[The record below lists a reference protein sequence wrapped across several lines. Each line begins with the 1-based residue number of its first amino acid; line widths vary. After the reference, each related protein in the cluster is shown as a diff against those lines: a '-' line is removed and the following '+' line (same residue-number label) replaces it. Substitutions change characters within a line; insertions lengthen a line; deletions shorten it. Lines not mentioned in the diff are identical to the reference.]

1 MAKRDYYLGLDIG
14 TDSVGFCVTDREYNI
29 IAKRAVRLDR
39 KGQRCYTKKHLWG
52 ARLFSEAEAAAERR
66 SHRAARRRLQ
76 RRRWRLL
83 LLQEIFKLEV
93 EKVDP
98 FFFDRLNNSFLH
110 AEDKPDQIQDMPLLF
125 PEIKHGDALFKKK
138 YPTIYH
144 LRQALL
150 TQDRRFDIRE
160 IYLAFA
166 HMVKYRGNFLREG
179 DIKSGGTDID
189 ALQKSFDILDKLI
202 ESLYIDTDEGIS
214 PSKFNL
220 DKSKAESLDTCFKES
235 LGKAPLRDKEAELF
249 GIPKKRSDI
258 RSNILDLI
266 NGSTKKITDLF
277 PELEEEDE
285 FKDKKICFEDDDFE
299 TGFADLCSALA
310 DDDKINLILETK
322 NIHDYRVLAS
332 LLQGK
337 SNLSEAMVATYEKHK
352 KQLKTLKRLIKKYA
366 GDHYNAF
373 FRISRPEGAKE
384 ASKNY
389 VNYIAFN
396 KKKGEKEKGL
406 SHSTSLEELGK
417 EIKKLLPSI
426 ENADENDRFDIEN
439 INREIDAGTYLPRQ
453 NGKNNGILPYQLNY
467 NEMKAIIDIQK
478 KYYPFLGELDSDFIN
493 PNEKC
498 YKLLS
503 LISFKIPYYVGPLSD
518 GGDSEEKRPENHWM
532 VRKKD
537 GVKITPWNF
546 HEVIDKAASE
556 KEFIDRMKNK
566 CTYLL
571 GECTLPKN
579 SLLYSRF
586 MLLNEMNNW
595 LINGKKITEDD
606 KNYLIQNVYLATRSV
621 KKKNIID
628 ALVRKYGAA
637 SGDEISLQ
645 TRKGSDLSEE
655 DMHANLGVWIDMMDD
670 RAFGR
675 ALLKDK
681 ALQEKAEQVLFDL
694 TMFEDN
700 DVRKERLEALELS
713 KSQVRYLLS
722 RRYKGWGKLSGKIL
736 DELTSP
742 AVNPLTDEVL
752 EKDMTVIEL
761 MSHYPLNFMEIYET
775 ENHYTF
781 KKQVETENDRH
792 KPNEEDLI
800 DSEYVSPAMK
810 RSLRQTLKVVSE
822 LKKILRI
829 DGFLSY
835 FVECTREQSKTKQR
849 TLSRRRK
856 LEEIYKACKIESEDK
871 ELFDSLSQKDD
882 DQLKKDKLFLY
893 FLQLGK
899 SVYTGKPI
907 DLDNLSNYD
916 IDHIIP
922 QAKLKDD
929 SIDNRVLVERDLNSK
944 KSDTYPL
951 PCEIITPEG
960 RRHIE
965 FLYSKISGKEH
976 VLLSSEKRRRLLRSV
991 HNQLTEDELV
1001 GFVNRQLVTT
1011 SQSVKAVCDIL
1022 KYVDKGA
1029 HIVYSKATNVS
1040 GFRKT
1045 FDLVKCRDVNNFHHA
1060 HDAYLNIVVGNVYN
1074 KVFSSSFDVETLRRQ
1089 REYFEGTKIDPEHFF
1104 KQDRCIP
1111 GTPVW
1116 VWKAKKYLD
1125 KQKTKEDP
1133 NSKGTI
1139 DLIRQNLLL
1148 DDPMITRMPYTQ
1160 PGIMRKASIRSTRW
1174 KGKADLPLKAE
1185 GPLSEE
1191 NYALKYGGYSDL
1203 TAPFF
1208 MLVRSVDKKG
1218 KHQYSLENIPAVYKD
1233 KIKDEQFVKEYL
1245 EKNLSLK
1252 EPEVILPEVKIKTL
1266 LEFTDKETGRA
1277 RILINAKTESRLV
1290 GSIASPLVLP
1300 QNYVQYVKNISVLL
1314 GTNLPA
1320 GQKKPDF
1327 DKLPDNNDPIKVGSH
1342 YLDKETN
1349 LRFFEYL
1356 CDDVFNRSCFKFV
1369 PGVSSTLREI
1379 KSKKDIFTEL
1389 SVKKQIFILQQ
1400 IISLLQDQN
1409 AKANLL
1415 YMNLNKQSGNLSF
1428 SKIMSAKTR
1437 IIAQSVTGFYEKVLF
1452 TVPED

>member
-189 ALQKSFDILDKLI
+189 ALQKSFDTLDKLI
-202 ESLYIDTDEGIS
+202 ESLYIDTDEVIS

-235 LGKAPLRDKEAELF
+235 LGKAPLRDKEAELLN
-249 GIPKKRSDI
+249 IPKKRSDI

-310 DDDKINLILETK
+310 NDDKISLILETK

-352 KQLKTLKRLIKKYA
+352 EQLKTLKRLIKKYA

-439 INREIDAGTYLPRQ
+439 INHEIDAGTYLPRQ

-478 KYYPFLGELDSDFIN
+478 KYYPFLGELDSDFLN

-595 LINGKKITEDD
+595 LINGKKITEGD

-722 RRYKGWGKLSGKIL
+722 RRYKGWGKLSRKIL

-775 ENHYTF
+775 ENLYTF

-822 LKKILRI
+822 LKKMLEI

-835 FVECTREQSKTKQR
+835 FVECIREQSKTKQR

-1160 PGIMRKASIRSTRW
+1160 PGMMRKAGIRSACWDR
-1174 KGKADLPLKAE
+1174 KADLPLKAE

-1277 RILINAKTESRLV
+1277 RILINGKTRTQLI
-1290 GSIASPLVLP
+1290 GALALPLILP
-1300 QNYVQYVKNISVLL
+1300 QNYVRYVKAISVFL

-1320 GQKKPDF
+1320 GQKRPDF
-1327 DKLPDNNDPIKVGSH
+1327 DKLPDSADCIPVGAH
-1342 YLDKETN
+1342 NLDKEAN
-1349 LRFFEYL
+1349 QRFFDYL
-1356 CDDVFNRSCFKFV
+1356 CDDVFNRPRFKFA
-1369 PGVSSTLREI
+1369 PEISSTLKNII
-1379 KSKKDIFTEL
+1379 KNRASFASLT
-1389 SVKKQIFILQQ
+1389 VKKQAFVLNQ
-1400 IISLLQDQN
+1400 IINLLQGQN
-1409 AKANLL
+1409 IKVNLT
-1415 YMNLNKQSGNLSF
+1415 YVDVT
-1428 SKIMSAKTR
+1428 SAGSLRFKKRLPPNTR